1 MTENLFKHSTHF
13 NNVRDEIIK
22 LVKDYLDQNCVE
34 FKKEDE
40 KNSFEIYIKNQFDA
54 IKAKFENKITFD
66 NNYSNSQSGQVTDG
80 DKSVSN
86 PSNTFSGV

>member
-40 KNSFEIYIKNQFDA
+40 KNSFEIYIKNQFDS
-54 IKAKFENKITFD
+54 INAKFENKITFD
-66 NNYSNSQSGQVTDG
+66 NNYSNSQSDQVTEG

-86 PSNTFSGV
+86 PSNQFSGV

>member
-1 MTENLFKHSTHF
+1 MAENLFKHSTHF

>member
-40 KNSFEIYIKNQFDA
+40 KNSFEIYIKNQFDS
-54 IKAKFENKITFD
+54 INAKFENKITFD

-86 PSNTFSGV
+86 TSNTFSGV

>member
-86 PSNTFSGV
+86 PSNQFSGV